1 MKISIKAACLAAA
14 LLSSGT
20 AIASA
25 QGGSTDSRGNA
36 MGSERV
42 GNGPTVPSGGAMR
55 QETPGTTGMNTR
67 RSEQDSPN
75 GSPNT
80 PPTAKEGP
88 AGDPSR
94 DNDAPK

>member
-1 MKISIKAACLAAA
+1 MKINLKSLGLATAMV
-14 LLSSGT
+14 LSAT

-25 QGGSTDSRGNA
+25 QGGSTDRNGNA
-36 MGSERV
+36 VGSAGVSSTGAPAHGGGMERSTV
-42 GNGPTVPSGGAMR
+42 GRASSGA
-55 QETPGTTGMNTR
+55 
-67 RSEQDSPN
+67 SSDSPN
-75 GSPNT
+75 GSPSA